1 MKSITPN
8 LSQTET
14 DDVKL
19 AGSSQ
24 SQAVASVIFQ
34 SEPIPGSS
42 GKAVVEYS
50 TIKLT
55 PATDK
60 LVFHLHPLSRTETL
74 KIVAAV
80 DAFCNAKLKDAGSL
94 RAEASPSPVLRSG
107 FDMLFFDVPNHLTT
121 LILRS
126 LLDIVTSALRG

>member
-1 MKSITPN
+1 MKPITPN
-8 LSQTET
+8 LSQAET

-24 SQAVASVIFQ
+24 SQAVTSVVFQ

-42 GKAVVEYS
+42 GRAVVEYA

-60 LVFHLHPLSRTETL
+60 LVFHLHPLSQTEIL

-80 DAFCNAKLKDAGSL
+80 DAFCNSKLKDAGLL
-94 RAEASPSPVLRSG
+94 RAEASPSPVIRSG

-121 LILRS
+121 LVLRS
-126 LLDIVTSALRG
+126 LLDIITTAIRG